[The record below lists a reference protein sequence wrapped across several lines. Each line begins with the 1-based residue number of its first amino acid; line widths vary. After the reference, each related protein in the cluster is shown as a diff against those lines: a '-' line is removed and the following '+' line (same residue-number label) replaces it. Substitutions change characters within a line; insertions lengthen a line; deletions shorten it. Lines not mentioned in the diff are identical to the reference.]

1 MAFYIWLDK
10 DGKETERKPK
20 TRGRPPVGAVA
31 NTDGNSY
38 ITEGWVKQTKISLSV
53 PATDTDE
60 IPDMELETQD
70 TILEQEP
77 KVVKHR
83 KSKKNP
89 NYTEI
94 EYDDTPNVVEIKE
107 IKCYKETTK
116 IHMKDFL
123 KCCFVDPADFITSD
137 QIIILNRVVMVA
149 ETGLLNIKFN
159 SAYSRIEIDINENV
173 TRVWSIC
180 PKNPS
185 FYIQDLFLDFEID

>member
-20 TRGRPPVGAVA
+20 TRGRPPVGAVSNA
-31 NTDGNSY
+31 DGNSY
-38 ITEGWVKQTKISLSV
+38 ITEGSVKQTKISLSI
-53 PATDTDE
+53 PTIGADE
-60 IPDMELETQD
+60 APDINLEMQNTV
-70 TILEQEP
+70 LKQEP

-94 EYDDTPNVVEIKE
+94 EYDSTPNDVEIEE

-116 IHMKDFL
+116 LHMKDFL
-123 KCCFVDPADFITSD
+123 KCCFVDPADFIISEKTIVLD
-137 QIIILNRVVMVA
+137 KVVMIA

-185 FYIQDLFLDFEID
+185 FYIQNLFLDFNID